1 MMWGTCFTTIIGSVL
16 NASPNKK
23 LLGYSYFEQI
33 KDIAPSMALSLV
45 MLAIILPVTM
55 LNIPSILQIVIQI
68 IVGVIVYFGLAKLF
82 KLECFDYVLNTVKGF
97 RKRKNETI

>member
-1 MMWGTCFTTIIGSVL
+1 MKNLIIIGSVL

-23 LLGYSYFEQI
+23 LLGYSYLEQI

-82 KLECFDYVLNTVKGF
+82 RLECMTYIINTVKGIVS
-97 RKRKNETI
+97 K

>member
-1 MMWGTCFTTIIGSVL
+1 MKNLIIIGSVL

-23 LLGYSYFEQI
+23 LLGYSYLEQI